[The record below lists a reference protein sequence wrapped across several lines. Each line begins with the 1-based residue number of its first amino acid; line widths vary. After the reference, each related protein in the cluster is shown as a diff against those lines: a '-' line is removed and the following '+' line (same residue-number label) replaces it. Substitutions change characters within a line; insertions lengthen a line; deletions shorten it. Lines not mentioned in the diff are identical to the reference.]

1 MEEDKEKKEKN
12 DEIPYRVE
20 PMDNMPQAEPISQ
33 NIVEDKFVPV
43 EEHVDTPFVVD
54 KLSDDSIESVK
65 EPSNVPTTETPPVP
79 LVPVLGEMKDDMYSM
94 ENNTRKKR
102 KMQTNKKTKRRRR
115 CKKGSRRNKRTRRCR
130 KTKNASKINK

>member
-20 PMDNMPQAEPISQ
+20 PMDNMPQAEPMPQ

-43 EEHVDTPFVVD
+43 EKHVDTPFVVD
-54 KLSDDSIESVK
+54 KSFDDSIEPVN
-65 EPSNVPTTETPPVP
+65 EPKNEPTTEIPPVP

-115 CKKGSRRNKRTRRCR
+115 CKKGSRRNKRTHRCR
-130 KTKNASKINK
+130 KNKKRV

>member
-1 MEEDKEKKEKN
+1 MEEDKEKNEKN

-20 PMDNMPQAEPISQ
+20 PMDNMPQAEPMPQ

-54 KLSDDSIESVK
+54 KSSYDSIESVK
-65 EPSNVPTTETPPVP
+65 ESIKEPMNVPTTEIPPIP

-102 KMQTNKKTKRRRR
+102 KNQTNKKTKRRRR

-130 KTKNASKINK
+130 KNKKRV

>member
-1 MEEDKEKKEKN
+1 MEQENKENKEKN

-20 PMDNMPQAEPISQ
+20 PMDNMPQAEPMPQ

-43 EEHVDTPFVVD
+43 EQHVDTPFVVD
-54 KLSDDSIESVK
+54 KSSDDLIEPIK
-65 EPSNVPTTETPPVP
+65 EPVNVPTTEIPPVP

-102 KMQTNKKTKRRRR
+102 KNQTNKKTKRRRR
-115 CKKGSRRNKRTRRCR
+115 CKKGSRRNKRTHRCR
-130 KTKNASKINK
+130 KNKKRV

>member
-1 MEEDKEKKEKN
+1 MEQENKENKEKN

-20 PMDNMPQAEPISQ
+20 PMDNMPQAEPIPQ
-33 NIVEDKFVPV
+33 NIVEDKFIPV
-43 EEHVDTPFVVD
+43 EQHVDTPFVVD
-54 KLSDDSIESVK
+54 KSSYDSIESVK
-65 EPSNVPTTETPPVP
+65 EPINVPTTEIPPVP

-115 CKKGSRRNKRTRRCR
+115 CKKGSRRNKRTHRCR
-130 KTKNASKINK
+130 KNKKRV

>member
-1 MEEDKEKKEKN
+1 MEENKENKEKN

-20 PMDNMPQAEPISQ
+20 PMDNMPQAEPIPQ
-33 NIVEDKFVPV
+33 NIVEDKFIPL
-43 EEHVDTPFVVD
+43 EQHVDTPFVG
-54 KLSDDSIESVK
+54 SDDSIESVK
-65 EPSNVPTTETPPVP
+65 EPLKEPVNVPTTEIPPVP

-115 CKKGSRRNKRTRRCR
+115 CKKGSRRNKRTHRCR
-130 KTKNASKINK
+130 KNKKRV

>member
-1 MEEDKEKKEKN
+1 MEQENKENKEKN

-20 PMDNMPQAEPISQ
+20 PMDNMPQTEPMPQ

-43 EEHVDTPFVVD
+43 EQHVDTPFVVD
-54 KLSDDSIESVK
+54 KSSDDLIEPIK
-65 EPSNVPTTETPPVP
+65 EPVNVPTTEIPPVP

-102 KMQTNKKTKRRRR
+102 KNRTNKKTKRRRR
-115 CKKGSRRNKRTRRCR
+115 CKKGSRRNKRTHRCR
-130 KTKNASKINK
+130 KNKKRV

>member
-20 PMDNMPQAEPISQ
+20 PMDNMPQAEPIPQ
-33 NIVEDKFVPV
+33 NIVEDKFIPV
-43 EEHVDTPFVVD
+43 EQHVDTPFVG
-54 KLSDDSIESVK
+54 SDDSIESVK
-65 EPSNVPTTETPPVP
+65 EPVNVPTTEIPPVP

-102 KMQTNKKTKRRRR
+102 KNQTNKKTKRRRR

-130 KTKNASKINK
+130 KNKKRV

>member
-1 MEEDKEKKEKN
+1 MEQENKENKEKN

-20 PMDNMPQAEPISQ
+20 PMDNMPQAEPIPQ
-33 NIVEDKFVPV
+33 NIVEDKFIPV
-43 EEHVDTPFVVD
+43 EQHVDTPFVVD
-54 KLSDDSIESVK
+54 KSSDYSVESVK
-65 EPSNVPTTETPPVP
+65 EPVNVPTTEIPPVP

-115 CKKGSRRNKRTRRCR
+115 CKKGSRRNKRTHRCR
-130 KTKNASKINK
+130 KNKKRV

>member
-20 PMDNMPQAEPISQ
+20 PMDNMPQAEPMPQ
-33 NIVEDKFVPV
+33 NIVEENFVPV
-43 EEHVDTPFVVD
+43 EKHVDTPFVVD
-54 KLSDDSIESVK
+54 KSSDDSIEPVN
-65 EPSNVPTTETPPVP
+65 EPKNEPTTEIPPVP

-115 CKKGSRRNKRTRRCR
+115 CKKGSRRNKRTHRCR
-130 KTKNASKINK
+130 KNKKRV